1 MLRNPEKFAEAYKK
15 IMGIVERTAPQPPPD
30 EKDAPRLLKSPGPG
44 GEIYSVTAG
53 EDSPIRPSICLTGK
67 ELLLAL
73 NPAAITARQS
83 PPAVQDSLAAEPLVL
98 ATLNVQPEPIFLSYI
113 NMSGLVDQLYP
124 ALPNLLPKVME
135 QLFGE
140 GVGFDTEAL
149 PSAETVKKH
158 LMPDIAVVR
167 PTSSG
172 LMLSERTPLPGIGV
186 ASSPLA
192 FVWTL
197 PSTRD
202 FMQRS
207 QSAGNLR
214 TIAVAMRKYAK
225 ANQTFPPA
233 FKADK
238 DGKPLLSWRVL
249 LLPYLEGGDVI
260 YQQFHLDEPWDSE
273 HNKKLIACMPAFYR
287 SPRSKVAGEG
297 KTNYL
302 TPRGEKTLF
311 PGAKGISPTDIPDGA
326 ANTIMLV
333 EASDESAVPWTKP
346 DDFECND
353 SDPMAGLLGL
363 WPDGFLVVLAD
374 DMIAFVKTS
383 ETDPAWVKGAFMR
396 NGGEDIKLRKL

>member
-1 MLRNPEKFAEAYKK
+1 
-15 IMGIVERTAPQPPPD
+15 
-30 EKDAPRLLKSPGPG
+30 
-44 GEIYSVTAG
+44 
-53 EDSPIRPSICLTGK
+53 
-67 ELLLAL
+67 
-73 NPAAITARQS
+73 
-83 PPAVQDSLAAEPLVL
+83 
-98 ATLNVQPEPIFLSYI
+98 
-113 NMSGLVDQLYP
+113 
-124 ALPNLLPKVME
+124 
-135 QLFGE
+135 
-140 GVGFDTEAL
+140 
-149 PSAETVKKH
+149 
-158 LMPDIAVVR
+158 
-167 PTSSG
+167 
-172 LMLSERTPLPGIGV
+172 LPGIGV

-197 PSTRD
+197 PSTHD

-214 TIAVAMRKYAK
+214 TITVAMRKYAK

-233 FKADK
+233 YKADK

-249 LLPYLEGGDVI
+249 LLPYLEGGDI
-260 YQQFHLDEPWDSE
+260 LYQQFHLDEPWDSE
-273 HNKKLIACMPAFYR
+273 HNKKLIACMPAVYR

-383 ETDPAWVKGAFMR
+383 ETDPAWVKGAFTR